1 MLCKQ
6 AMRAYAKAVELDP
19 KDSTALAA
27 LEAMHKAVE
36 SEVSAHAQLQ
46 RTTCNRQRA
55 TDSLGMP
62 ARNGLN
68 QALSPAW
75 RIQNHVGDVSW
86 T

>member
-1 MLCKQ
+1 
-6 AMRAYAKAVELDP
+6 MRAYAKAVELDP

-55 TDSLGMP
+55 TDHM
-62 ARNGLN
+62 
-68 QALSPAW
+68 Q
-75 RIQNHVGDVSW
+75 
-86 T
+86 